1 MKIAEVIATFPP
13 YHGGMGYVCFHN
25 SRELALRGHEVT
37 VFTLDHRRL
46 TYENDPEDFK
56 IVRLRAPLI
65 YGDGGPVPQLYSRL
79 KGFDIIHLHYPF
91 FGGAEYVYAA
101 SIFRR
106 QKYFLTYHMD
116 VYGTDFLKRMI
127 IGAYEPILMKRILRR
142 ATLIG
147 ALSHEHLKSSKVA
160 RMIDWEKVVEMP
172 NGVDAERFQP
182 REKDLALL
190 KKHGLEGKVIAL
202 FVGNLLPVKG
212 LAILIDA
219 ISGIK
224 DANIALLIVGGGYK
238 EREYRRQVK
247 EKGLQE
253 RVIFAG
259 SRSPDK
265 DLPNYYNLCDFLV
278 LPSTLSEAHPL
289 VVLEA
294 MASGKPVI
302 VSSLPGPSQIIEEGR
317 AGLVARLND
326 AEDLK
331 NKIEYLACNKDIR
344 LAMGIRAREKVKE
357 KYCWDERGE
366 NLEKTLLE
374 IFVN

>member
-25 SRELALRGHEVT
+25 SRELALRGHDVT

-65 YGDGGPVPQLYSRL
+65 YGDGGPVPQLYSKL

-101 SIFRR
+101 SILRR
-106 QKYFLTYHMD
+106 QKYFVTYHLD
-116 VYGTDFLKRMI
+116 VHATTFLKRMI

-142 ATLIG
+142 AALFG
-147 ALSHEHLKSSKVA
+147 ALSLEHLKSSKA
-160 RMIDWEKVVEMP
+160 ASMIDWVKVVEMP
-172 NGVDAERFQP
+172 NGVDVERFQP
-182 REKDLALL
+182 REKDVALL
-190 KKHGLEGKVIAL
+190 KRHGLEGKVIAM
-202 FVGNLLPVKG
+202 FVGNLQPFKG
-212 LAILIDA
+212 LDVLIDA
-219 ISGIK
+219 FSGIK
-224 DANIALLIVGGGYK
+224 DDNIALLIVGGGYR

-253 RVIFAG
+253 RAIFAG
-259 SRSPDK
+259 PRSPDK
-265 DLPNYYNLCDFLV
+265 DLPYYYNLCDFLV
-278 LPSTLSEAHPL
+278 LPSTRSESSGL

-294 MASGKPVI
+294 MASGKPAI
-302 VSSLPGPSQIIEEGR
+302 VSSLPGPSHLIEVGR
-317 AGLVARLND
+317 DGLVASVSD
-326 AEDLK
+326 TEDLK
-331 NKIEYLACNKDIR
+331 SKIEYLACNKEIR